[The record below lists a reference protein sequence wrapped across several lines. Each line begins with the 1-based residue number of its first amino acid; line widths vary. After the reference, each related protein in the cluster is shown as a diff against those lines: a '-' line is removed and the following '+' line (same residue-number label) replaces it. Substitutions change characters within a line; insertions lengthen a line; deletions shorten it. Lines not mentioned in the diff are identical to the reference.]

1 MIDRDSDRIKM
12 FTRRAFVIGGLQ
24 LCVFGA
30 LGSRLAWLQIAQ
42 SNRYKTLSDDNR
54 INLKIMPPARGLITD
69 RNGILLAE
77 NGQNFRAVV
86 VPEQTENL
94 EKALNRLAKLIVLAP
109 EDIQRVLKLAKKSP
123 SFLALEVKDNL
134 QWEEVA
140 KVEVNLPDL
149 PGVSIDV
156 GDVRNY
162 PLGEPTAHLI
172 GYVGAVAK
180 AELTSDPL
188 LTMPDFK
195 IGKSGLEKA
204 FDEKLRGTAGT
215 AEIEVNVVGRAVQ
228 ELKKSPGK
236 SGDRLKL
243 TIDADL
249 QLYTQDRLA
258 IERSASAVVMD
269 AQTGAVYALA
279 SYPAFDPNVFSRGIS
294 AELWERLLADPSF
307 PLTNKAVSGQY
318 PPGSTFKMVTAMA
331 ALEAGVINE
340 HTTAFCPGHF
350 RLGKIL
356 FHCWKPGG
364 HGTVDVRTALEQSC
378 DVFFYTLANN
388 LGIDRLEAMA
398 RKLGLG
404 DKLGIGLDEERPGFV
419 PGRKWKATKED
430 KVWHPGETIN
440 SAIGQ
445 GYMLTTP
452 LQLATMTARL
462 VNGGRAVKPYLTGF
476 IGDQSGAPA
485 TEWES
490 LGLKKKYLDIVC
502 QGMDRVTT
510 SQRGTAYA
518 SRIQEEGMAMG
529 GKTGTAQVKRIT
541 MDERNRGVKNE
552 NLPWKFRHH
561 ALFVGYAPVEAPRYV
576 CSVVVEHG
584 VGGSKAAAPI
594 AHDLLLKVQQSNPA
608 GKPMLPD
615 DQTLHIVPQKNMPS
629 GFKKV
634 SPAEDEETPVAA
646 EDEG

>member
-12 FTRRAFVIGGLQ
+12 FTRRAFIIGGFQVCL
-24 LCVFGA
+24 FGA

-42 SNRYKTLSDDNR
+42 SGKYKTLSDDNR
-54 INLKIMPPARGLITD
+54 INLKILPPSRGIITD

-86 VPEQTENL
+86 VPEQTESL
-94 EKALNRLAKLIVLAP
+94 EKALQRLGKIIAITP
-109 EDIQRVLKLAKKSP
+109 DDIKRVLKLAKKSP
-123 SFLALEVKDNL
+123 SFLELEVKDNL
-134 QWEEVA
+134 VWEDVA
-140 KVEVNLPDL
+140 RVEVNLPDL

-156 GDVRNY
+156 GDVRHY

-180 AELTSDPL
+180 GEQSDDPL

-204 FDEKLRGTAGT
+204 FDQRLRGSAGT
-215 AEIEVNVVGRAVQ
+215 AEIEVNVVGREVQ
-228 ELKKSPGK
+228 EVARKEGK
-236 SGDRLKL
+236 SGERLKL
-243 TIDADL
+243 TIDAEL

-258 IERSASAVVMD
+258 VERSASAVVMD

-294 AELWERLLADPSF
+294 AELWEKLLADPSL

-350 RLGKIL
+350 QFGKIR
-356 FHCWKPGG
+356 FHCWKKEG

-378 DVFFYTLANN
+378 DTFFYTLASN

-419 PGRKWKATKED
+419 PSKRWKATRED
-430 KVWHPGETIN
+430 KVWHPGETVN
-440 SAIGQ
+440 AVIGQ

-462 VNGGRAVKPYLTGF
+462 VNGGRAVKPYLTGV
-476 IGDQSGAPA
+476 IGNESGAPA
-485 TEWES
+485 VEWES
-490 LGLKKKYLDIVC
+490 LNFKKKHLDIVR
-502 QGMDRVTT
+502 QGMERVVT
-510 SQRGTAYA
+510 SQRGTAYG
-518 SRIQEEGMAMG
+518 SRILEEGMAMG

-561 ALFVGYAPVEAPRYV
+561 ALFVGYAPIEAPRYV

-584 VGGSKAAAPI
+584 VGGSKAAAPM
-594 AHDLLLKVQQSNPA
+594 AHDLLLKVQQLNPA
-608 GKPMLPD
+608 DKPIGLD
-615 DQTLHIVPQKNMPS
+615 DNTTHLAPFKTVPE

-634 SPAEDEETPVAA
+634 VVDEDEEVTA
-646 EDEG
+646 EAEIER